1 MPSRRKPSS
10 PDDQDAPSFEES
22 LHALEGIVEAMEN
35 EQLPL
40 EELVAYY
47 EKGSKLLDR
56 CESVLDSAK
65 ARIELIT
72 VRQKNQSVLDSKAA
86 ADDSTSSAFPSGSTD
101 DSDDDDI
108 RLF

>member
-1 MPSRRKPSS
+1 MPAKKTAKKKN
-10 PDDQDAPSFEES
+10 DEAPSFEE
-22 LHALEGIVEAMEN
+22 ALDGLESIVESMEN

-56 CESVLDSAK
+56 CESILESAK
-65 ARIELIT
+65 DRIELIT
-72 VRQKNQSVLDSKAA
+72 LRNKNESELEKPASSGDS
-86 ADDSTSSAFPSGSTD
+86 SSADSPSDTPG
-101 DSDDDDI
+101 DSPDDDDI